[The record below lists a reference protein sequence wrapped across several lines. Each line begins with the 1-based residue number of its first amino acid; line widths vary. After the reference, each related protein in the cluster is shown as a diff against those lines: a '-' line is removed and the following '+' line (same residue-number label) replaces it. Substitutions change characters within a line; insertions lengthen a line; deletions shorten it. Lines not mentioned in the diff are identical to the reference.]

1 MTLWYATIL
10 LLPTTQYF
18 NLFLIHGI
26 APWARHQIYQVKI
39 ADIMR
44 RAECFENKDRTKTMS
59 KKLVLI
65 SIFAIFFAI
74 IGYDIFLYADGIS
87 GNSITQVIIATTRD
101 YPIIA
106 WMIGF
111 LMGYLTA
118 HFYDPKEQGE

>member
-1 MTLWYATIL
+1 
-10 LLPTTQYF
+10 
-18 NLFLIHGI
+18 
-26 APWARHQIYQVKI
+26 
-39 ADIMR
+39 
-44 RAECFENKDRTKTMS
+44 MS